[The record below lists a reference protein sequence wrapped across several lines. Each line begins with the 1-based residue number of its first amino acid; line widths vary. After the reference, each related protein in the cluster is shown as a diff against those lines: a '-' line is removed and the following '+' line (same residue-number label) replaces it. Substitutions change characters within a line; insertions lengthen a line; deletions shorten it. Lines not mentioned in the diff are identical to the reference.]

1 MEARGGPRARST
13 LAPWRASLTPSTTTP
28 ADEAEEAEDAEERQP
43 DPEREA
49 RRLVALAQIRQYP
62 DPVLRMQAREVES
75 FDDELVQL
83 VERMAALME
92 HADGAGLAATQVGV
106 LRRVFVMRAGE
117 NGDTRTLVNPELVSR
132 SDEVEVDDE
141 GCLSLQGLLVP
152 VERSVT
158 VTVKAKDPQGA
169 DVTLELD
176 GLRGTRLPA
185 RDRSPRRRAHD
196 RSHDRRGPPQSDGG
210 AAAAFSARRTV
221 GVPPRI
227 GFAAT
232 APFGADV
239 LERLAA
245 RHEIAFCLT
254 RPDRPAGRGLRL
266 DPPPAKVAA
275 EKLGI
280 PVLQP
285 ERLDETVELPAR
297 HDRHVRIRR
306 DRPREPAR
314 DGTCGSTSTRPCCR
328 AGAAPPPSSGR
339 SWPVTPRPA

>member
-1 MEARGGPRARST
+1 
-13 LAPWRASLTPSTTTP
+13 
-28 ADEAEEAEDAEERQP
+28 
-43 DPEREA
+43 
-49 RRLVALAQIRQYP
+49 
-62 DPVLRMQAREVES
+62 MQAREVES
-75 FDDELVQL
+75 FDDELAQL

-117 NGDTRTLVNPELVSR
+117 NGDTRTLVNPELVWR

-169 DVTLELD
+169 DVTLELG

-185 RDRSPRRRAHD
+185 RDRSSRRRAHD
-196 RSHDRRGPPQSDGG
+196 RSHDRRGPPRSDGG

-245 RHEIAFCLT
+245 RQRHRVLPHEARSPGGPRAAA
-254 RPDRPAGRGLRL
+254 RPSAGEGRRREARHPRAPARAARRDRGASR
-266 DPPPAKVAA
+266 
-275 EKLGI
+275 
-280 PVLQP
+280 
-285 ERLDETVELPAR
+285 R
-297 HDRHVRIRR
+297 HDRHVRVRS

-314 DGTCGSTSTRPCCR
+314 TAPVAQRPPVPAAALARRRPRR
-328 AGAAPPPSSGR
+328 AGDHGR
-339 SWPVTPRPA
+339 